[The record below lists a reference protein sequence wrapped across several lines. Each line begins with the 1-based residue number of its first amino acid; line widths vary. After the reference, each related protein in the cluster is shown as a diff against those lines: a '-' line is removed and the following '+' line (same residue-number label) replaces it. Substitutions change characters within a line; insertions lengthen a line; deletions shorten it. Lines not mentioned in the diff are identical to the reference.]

1 MLSNQL
7 AELWQESMQDE
18 GFRFELK
25 AQEVAVGLASAVAAS
40 GMTQKALADK
50 LGWTTSR
57 VSKVLHGA
65 TNLTLK
71 TLFEVCEALNIE
83 FDIAFDR
90 EGVRQEEIAVTQLKH
105 QELEAML
112 QTAEQINKAQWQQSQ
127 SSRSIVRQYT
137 YSSPI
142 DLPGMQA

>member
-112 QTAEQINKAQWQQSQ
+112 QTAEQINKAQWQQS
-127 SSRSIVRQYT
+127 SRSIVRQYT
-137 YSSPI
+137 YSSPL